1 MPSRRATAVVLAAL
15 ACAGA
20 GGLAPGALAQS
31 AVEPV
36 PGQPAPAPVPDT
48 TTVPPVTTT
57 PPATTT
63 APPAATTTAPVTP
76 APAAAPPAQQQD
88 DDSGISWLAIAA
100 IALGAILL
108 GVLVVLLLWR
118 LRGWDPRWLKRWRHA
133 TAEAGW
139 RMSLGWAEFRDFLRL
154 GR

>member
-1 MPSRRATAVVLAAL
+1 MPSRRATAAVLAAL
-15 ACAGA
+15 ACATAAATTSG
-20 GGLAPGALAQS
+20 PALAQN

-36 PGQPAPAPVPDT
+36 PGQPAPAPAPDT
-48 TTVPPVTTT
+48 TTIPPVTTP

-76 APAAAPPAQQQD
+76 PPGQQPQQQD
-88 DDSGISWLAIAA
+88 EDSGISWLAIAA
-100 IALGAILL
+100 IALGSILL
-108 GVLVVLLLWR
+108 GVLVVLALWR

-139 RMSLGWAEFRDFLRL
+139 RMSLGWAEFRDFVRL